1 MTAVALTIAGSD
13 SSGGTGIQADLK
25 TFAAFAVFGT
35 SAITA
40 ITAQNTRGVS
50 GVANL
55 DPGFVA
61 AQIDAV
67 ADDFTIAAAK
77 TGMLSRTEIIGAVA
91 NRIRVRKIPNVVV
104 DPVMVAASGD
114 VLLDPDAI
122 TMMREAMLPLAT
134 VVTPNLREASIL
146 TGRAVSNRD
155 AMREAAQALVVLG
168 ARAALVKGGNPVAV
182 ALAGDVQNQDAIDIL
197 YDGHNFRE
205 FRAPRVA
212 IGRAHGAGCTLSAA
226 IAASL
231 ARGESLENA
240 IDAAKRYV
248 SLALQNAPQIGH
260 GARPLNHSVSALQ
273 TYAKKQRD

>member
-13 SSGGTGIQADLK
+13 SSGGAGIQADLK

-55 DPGFVA
+55 DPAFVA
-61 AQIDAV
+61 GQIDAV

-114 VLLDPDAI
+114 VLLEPDAI
-122 TMMREAMLPLAT
+122 TMMREVMLPLAT

-146 TGRAVSNRD
+146 TGRAVSNRT
-155 AMREAAQALVVLG
+155 MREAAQALVALG
-168 ARAALVKGGNPVAV
+168 ARAAVVKGGSPAAV

-248 SLALQNAPQIGH
+248 TLALQNAPQIGH
-260 GARPLNHSVSALQ
+260 GSRPLNHSVAASL
-273 TYAKKQRD
+273 TYPKKR